1 MDLKQLEYFVRVAEL
16 GSFTKASNLLDIAQ
30 PALSRQIRL
39 LETELRQNL
48 LIRNGRGVAVTDA
61 GKVLLEHGR
70 GILHQVDRAKEDVSM
85 VRGTLAGRVALGLP
99 PSMAKIINLPLTREF
114 RKMMP
119 DAKLS
124 IIEGLSVAMQES
136 LLAGRLDI
144 ALLYNPGFT
153 SDIETIPIFDED
165 LYFVSPKSK
174 NSSKSAIELEELA
187 QLPLVMPGRPNA
199 LRMLLETELNKI
211 GKKPN
216 IALEIDGVMM
226 ILDLIED
233 SAGHGILPQYTINA
247 SGRKEQF
254 DVRRINNLTGKL
266 VLATAANRASTR
278 TQLEAIRIIQ
288 SIVGKKPA

>member
-233 SAGHGILPQYTINA
+233 SAGHGIQPQYTINA

-254 DVRRINNLTGKL
+254 DVRRINNVTGKL

>member
-39 LETELRQNL
+39 LEIELRQNL
-48 LIRNGRGVAVTDA
+48 LIRNGRGVATTDA

-99 PSMAKIINLPLTREF
+99 PSMTKIINLPLTREF
-114 RKMMP
+114 RKIMP
-119 DAKLS
+119 NAKLS

-174 NSSKSAIELEELA
+174 NSTKSPIGLAELA
-187 QLPLVMPGRPNA
+187 DHQLVMPGRPNA
-199 LRMLLETELNKI
+199 LRMLLETELSKI

-216 IALEIDGVMM
+216 ISLEIDGVLM

-233 SAGHGILPQYTINA
+233 GAGHGILPQYTINA
-247 SGRKEQF
+247 SGRKDQF
-254 DVRRINNLTGKL
+254 DIRPITNLTGKL

>member
-233 SAGHGILPQYTINA
+233 SAGHGIQPQYTINA

-254 DVRRINNLTGKL
+254 DVRRINYLTGKL